1 MATAASGPIRTR
13 SSALSYWYRLA
24 LLLLAL
30 DRSSPASSPPCDA
43 LRTAMGA
50 SAQGFRSHPVKRN
63 TTKPPSAPAPT
74 KQESSNLFHAKLSR
88 GRVFCVY
95 SPIRHQC
102 GQVGVLFVLART
114 RVPDS
119 RRALTPAWIASAYA
133 RCPST
138 FRGRLLSSSCTRRAP
153 SVRLVMPRQ
162 AVRVLDTTTRPI
174 PAKLRLVEGPA
185 CCQVI

>member
-13 SSALSYWYRLA
+13 SSALSYWHRLA
-24 LLLLAL
+24 LLLLAPNS
-30 DRSSPASSPPCDA
+30 SSPAGSPPCDA

-74 KQESSNLFHAKLSR
+74 KQESSNLCHAKLAR
-88 GRVFCVY
+88 GHVFGVY
-95 SPIRHQC
+95 SPIRHEC

-119 RRALTPAWIASAYA
+119 RRALTPAWNASAYA
-133 RCPST
+133 RCPSA
-138 FRGRLLSSSCTRRAP
+138 FRGRLLSSSCTRRTP
-153 SVRLVMPRQ
+153 SGRLEMPRQ
-162 AVRVLDTTTRPI
+162 AVRVLDTTTCPI
-174 PAKLRLVEGPA
+174 RAKLRLVETPT